1 MTDERMDA
9 SEKELLI
16 RLDDRSKRIESRLD
30 SLKQELRQDFARQT
44 AVLDLRERVS
54 KIEDRAEDLPM
65 LRKVVF
71 GGVAVVLLAVAG
83 ALVAMVVRG

>member
-1 MTDERMDA
+1 MDA